1 MKMRLK
7 SLQYS
12 QYDTQPRAWR
22 LEDCTFGDINL
33 VVGQNATGKTRTLQ
47 AISELANLL
56 SGDGKLNAQEGCF
69 DAEFD
74 QNGCQKYVL
83 KWANKNV
90 VEEVFIQ
97 DGRTLLQRGVDGT
110 GKIFAAK
117 LQLELD
123 FHSPSDKLAVVS
135 RRDAI
140 QHPFLESLYSWGK
153 AARYFRFGTAMGQ
166 EHLAIFEGG
175 QPQGELNLKDSNQ
188 AVIIFQKGK
197 AKYGSHYVQL
207 ILDDMKKIGYELED
221 ILIQRM
227 EWIGTN
233 GANGANGKVSKPF
246 GRLSGISIKEKELA
260 AITYHHEISSGMFR
274 ALSLIIQL
282 NYSLLASLPSCIII
296 DDIGEGLDYIRSTAL
311 IELLIKKV
319 EDTTGNVQLIMS
331 TNDRFVMNSVPLKY
345 WSIIRRFP
353 HKAKFYTYR
362 NSKQLFDEF
371 EFTGLS
377 NFDFFSSNYL
387 ES

>member
-1 MKMRLK
+1 MPFR
-7 SLQYS
+7 
-12 QYDTQPRAWR
+12 
-22 LEDCTFGDINL
+22 
-33 VVGQNATGKTRTLQ
+33 V
-47 AISELANLL
+47 
-56 SGDGKLNAQEGCF
+56 
-69 DAEFD
+69 
-74 QNGCQKYVL
+74 
-83 KWANKNV
+83 
-90 VEEVFIQ
+90 
-97 DGRTLLQRGVDGT
+97 
-110 GKIFAAK
+110 
-117 LQLELD
+117 QLELD

-153 AARYFRFGTAMGQ
+153 AARYFSFGTAMGQ
-166 EHLAIFEGG
+166 EHLAVFEAGS
-175 QPQGELNLKDSNQ
+175 PQEELNLKDSNQ

-197 AKYGSHYVQL
+197 AKYGSDYVRL
-207 ILDDMKKIGYELED
+207 IVDDMKKIGYELED
-221 ILIQRM
+221 ILIQEM
-227 EWIGTN
+227 GWIGN
-233 GANGANGKVSKPF
+233 KRA
-246 GRLSGISIKEKELA
+246 LSGISVKEKELA
-260 AITYHHEISSGMFR
+260 AMTYHHEISSGMFR

-319 EDTTGNVQLIMS
+319 EDTTRNVQLIMS

-345 WSIIRRFP
+345 WSVIRRFP
-353 HKAKFYTYR
+353 HKAKFYNYR
-362 NSKQLFDEF
+362 NSKPLFDEF

>member
-1 MKMRLK
+1 MTMRLK

-33 VVGQNATGKTRTLQ
+33 MVGQNATGKTRTLQ
-47 AISELANLL
+47 AISQLANLL
-56 SGDGKLNAQEGCF
+56 SGDRKLNAASGCF
-69 DAEFD
+69 DVVFD

-90 VEEVFIQ
+90 VQEVFMQ
-97 DGRTLLQRGVDGT
+97 NGRTLLKRAADGT

-140 QHPFLESLYSWGK
+140 QHPFLESLYRWGK
-153 AARYFRFGTAMGQ
+153 AARSFRFGTAMGQ
-166 EHLAIFEGG
+166 EHLAVFEDG
-175 QPQGELNLKDSNQ
+175 QQPEELDLKDSNQ

-207 ILDDMKKIGYELED
+207 VLDDMKKIGYELED
-221 ILIQRM
+221 ILIEKM
-227 EWIGTN
+227 GWI
-233 GANGANGKVSKPF
+233 AANGKV
-246 GRLSGISIKEKELA
+246 LSGISIKEKELA
-260 AITYHHEISSGMFR
+260 AMTYHHEISSGMFR

-282 NYSLLASLPSCIII
+282 NYSLLTSLPSCIII

-319 EDTTGNVQLIMS
+319 EETTGNIQLIMS

-345 WSIIRRFP
+345 WSVIRRFP
-353 HKAKFYTYR
+353 HKAKFYNYR

-387 ES
+387 GS

>member
-56 SGDGKLNAQEGCF
+56 SGDRKLNVASGSF
-69 DAEFD
+69 DAVFD
-74 QNGCQKYVL
+74 HNGYQKYVL

-90 VEEVFIQ
+90 VQEEFIQ
-97 DGRTLLQRGVDGT
+97 NGRTLLQRGADGT
-110 GKIFAAK
+110 GKIFAARV
-117 LQLELD
+117 QLELD

-166 EHLAIFEGG
+166 EHLAVFEAGS
-175 QPQGELNLKDSNQ
+175 PQEELNLKDSNQ

-197 AKYGSHYVQL
+197 AKYGSDYVQL
-207 ILDDMKKIGYELED
+207 IVDDMKKIGYELED
-221 ILIQRM
+221 ILIQEM
-227 EWIGTN
+227 GWIGN
-233 GANGANGKVSKPF
+233 KRA
-246 GRLSGISIKEKELA
+246 LSGISVKEKELA
-260 AITYHHEISSGMFR
+260 AMTYHHEISSGMFR

-319 EDTTGNVQLIMS
+319 EDTTRNVQLIMS

-345 WSIIRRFP
+345 WSVIRRFP
-353 HKAKFYTYR
+353 HKAKFYNYR
-362 NSKQLFDEF
+362 NSKPLFDEF

>member
-1 MKMRLK
+1 MRLK

-56 SGDGKLNAQEGCF
+56 SGDRKLNVASGSF
-69 DAEFD
+69 DAVFD
-74 QNGCQKYVL
+74 HNGYQKYVL

-90 VEEVFIQ
+90 VQEEFIQ
-97 DGRTLLQRGVDGT
+97 NGRTLLQRGADGT
-110 GKIFAAK
+110 GKIFAARV
-117 LQLELD
+117 QLELD

-153 AARYFRFGTAMGQ
+153 AARYFSFGTAMGQ
-166 EHLAIFEGG
+166 EHLAVFEAGS
-175 QPQGELNLKDSNQ
+175 PQEELNLKDSNQ

-197 AKYGSHYVQL
+197 AKYGSDYVRL
-207 ILDDMKKIGYELED
+207 IVDDMKKIGYELED
-221 ILIQRM
+221 ILIQEM
-227 EWIGTN
+227 GWIGN
-233 GANGANGKVSKPF
+233 KRA
-246 GRLSGISIKEKELA
+246 LSGISVKEKELA
-260 AITYHHEISSGMFR
+260 AMTYHHEISSGMFR

-319 EDTTGNVQLIMS
+319 EDTTRNVQLIMS

-345 WSIIRRFP
+345 WSVIRRFP
-353 HKAKFYTYR
+353 HKAKFYNYR
-362 NSKQLFDEF
+362 NSKPLFDEF